1 MEYVGSRAFENEV
14 YKNCLL
20 EMINGKIFSTCKSEE
35 DIRKKFEA
43 ETNRILQLIGALSK
57 NEYISFSSE
66 VATENGR
73 RIDSKYKNIIIE
85 YKKYKRLNN
94 ISDHQDA
101 IRQLTDYLNDSQFEG
116 KSVYGILFDGYT
128 MEIYHKDEHG
138 GFSIPNKSLNGTIS
152 TKSLDYYFK
161 TAFLRN
167 KKEINSFCLRE
178 DFQIN
183 SPTIKETFR
192 LIYKTI
198 QSRTN
203 PRTTLML
210 NEWEKM
216 FRLSENDSSSGAAT
230 HPDILER
237 RRVLAELTGVPID
250 SSEKEYMAIF
260 SLHTLFSIILKLL
273 LCKSVNEFKDI
284 LNGEKIESICL
295 KGVNG
300 VKKFFVSLENGTLL
314 KKAGLVNMLEGD
326 FFSWYTK
333 ENSLWNEEFLK
344 KMSAIICTIAE
355 YEETRIKTYRFMQDL
370 FRELYEAFIPHI
382 IRHCFGEY
390 YTPYWLA
397 ENVMLESTEGKD
409 VFCSVMDPCCGS
421 GTFLIS
427 AINRRIESINKDD
440 EYERKI
446 DFDILTKGI
455 YGIDLNPLAVLM
467 ARINIFINVA
477 QYINDYLT
485 IEIPIYNGDS
495 TYSPTI
501 ELIDGVRMLSY
512 SLNTTIMGDQTFD
525 ITLPYDFVNSCSFIS
540 VIDKLEEY
548 ILIKNEEKAKN
559 YLISEI
565 EKLVNLSFKLENI
578 IKSEVE
584 KLIDLE
590 KRELNG
596 IWLRIFANYLKT
608 GVLPKIDCIIGNPPW
623 VRWNVLPENYR
634 LTVKSKCKLD
644 GLFSDDTNSGGVD
657 LNICALIANK
667 CCEKWLNNDG
677 RLSFLMPQSL
687 LVNKSFEGFRRFEI
701 ELYGIKR
708 TCYFESITNWTKAGN
723 PFGEVQESFCTYHIS
738 FKKQD
743 YLDGIVEKYYVK
755 NNRKKLRNNSSWFEV
770 KNSFDI
776 ENRVLCV
783 FSTENNNNFT
793 SLENVE
799 LKERITKI
807 VGENEYA
814 FRKGVDAQAPMRLT
828 FKRNVNETEAEFY
841 TWKKDGFRLRQTNN
855 TVILETKFIKP
866 FVSAPMIEKNQI
878 NWKGDYVICAYKGTK
893 IPVSMDVLRRE
904 APKTATYLSQHEIE
918 LSNRSSYN
926 QRIQNNKEFYALLRM
941 GDYSFFED
949 FVVIRDNSKFVSCHV
964 GKIKTNWNTLVTPI
978 FDGHVSYISEK
989 VRGNSEGITFDEAEY
1004 INAILNMNVCELYI
1018 INSVSLRSIG
1028 TRFNIR
1034 IPKYQSTTPF
1044 KTFIEKYKIDPNS
1057 TLITEKAYLELLESI
1072 DKLK

>member
-1 MEYVGSRAFENEV
+1 
-14 YKNCLL
+14 
-20 EMINGKIFSTCKSEE
+20 
-35 DIRKKFEA
+35 
-43 ETNRILQLIGALSK
+43 
-57 NEYISFSSE
+57 
-66 VATENGR
+66 
-73 RIDSKYKNIIIE
+73 
-85 YKKYKRLNN
+85 
-94 ISDHQDA
+94 
-101 IRQLTDYLNDSQFEG
+101 
-116 KSVYGILFDGYT
+116 
-128 MEIYHKDEHG
+128 
-138 GFSIPNKSLNGTIS
+138 
-152 TKSLDYYFK
+152 
-161 TAFLRN
+161 
-167 KKEINSFCLRE
+167 
-178 DFQIN
+178 
-183 SPTIKETFR
+183 
-192 LIYKTI
+192 
-198 QSRTN
+198 
-203 PRTTLML
+203 
-210 NEWEKM
+210 
-216 FRLSENDSSSGAAT
+216 
-230 HPDILER
+230 
-237 RRVLAELTGVPID
+237 
-250 SSEKEYMAIF
+250 
-260 SLHTLFSIILKLL
+260 
-273 LCKSVNEFKDI
+273 
-284 LNGEKIESICL
+284 
-295 KGVNG
+295 
-300 VKKFFVSLENGTLL
+300 
-314 KKAGLVNMLEGD
+314 
-326 FFSWYTK
+326 
-333 ENSLWNEEFLK
+333 
-344 KMSAIICTIAE
+344 
-355 YEETRIKTYRFMQDL
+355 MQDL

-397 ENVMLESTEGKD
+397 ENVMLESTDGKD

-427 AINRRIESINKDD
+427 AINRRIEAINKNDK
-440 EYERKI
+440 YERKI

-477 QYINDYLT
+477 PYINDYLS

-501 ELIDGVRMLSY
+501 ELIDEVRMLSY

-525 ITLPYDFVNSCSFIS
+525 ITLPYDFVNSRSFIS

-565 EKLVNLSFKLENI
+565 KKLVNLSLKLESI

-667 CCEKWLNNDG
+667 CCEKWLSNDG

-701 ELYGIKR
+701 EFDSIKR

-723 PFGEVQESFCTYHIS
+723 PFGDVQESFCTYHIS

-743 YLDGIVEKYYVK
+743 YLKGIVEKYYVK
-755 NNRKKLRNNSSWFEV
+755 NNREKLRNNSSWFEV
-770 KNSFDI
+770 RNNFDI

-783 FSTENNNNFT
+783 FSTVNNNNFT

-799 LKERITKI
+799 LKERICKI
-807 VGENEYA
+807 VGENEYN

-828 FKRNVNETEAEFY
+828 FKRNINETEAEFY
-841 TWKKDGFRLRQTNN
+841 TWKKDGFRLRRTNN

-866 FVSAPMIEKNQI
+866 FISAPMIERNQI
-878 NWKGDYVICAYKGTK
+878 NWNGDYVICVYKETK

-904 APKTATYLSQHEIE
+904 APKTATYLSQNELE

-926 QRIQNNKEFYALLRM
+926 QRIQNNREYYALLRM
-941 GDYSFFED
+941 GEYSFFED

-989 VRGNSEGITFDEAEY
+989 VRGKNEGITFDEAEY
-1004 INAILNMNVCELYI
+1004 INAILNMNICELYI

-1034 IPKYQSTTPF
+1034 IPKYQATPPF
-1044 KTFIEKYKIDPNS
+1044 KTFLEKHKIDPNS
-1057 TLITEKAYLELLESI
+1057 TLVTEKAYFELLESNN
-1072 DKLK
+1072 

>member
-1 MEYVGSRAFENEV
+1 MEYIGSKAFENEV

-20 EMINGKIFSTCKSEE
+20 EMVNGDIFSTCKSEE

-43 ETNRILQLIGALSK
+43 ETNRILQLIGALPK

-94 ISDHQDA
+94 ISDHKDA
-101 IRQLTDYLNDSQFEG
+101 IRQLKDYLNDFQFEG

-138 GFSIPNKSLNGTIS
+138 VFSIPNNSLNGMIS

-167 KKEINSFCLRE
+167 KKEIDSFCLRE

-183 SPTIKETFR
+183 SPTIRETFR

-203 PRTTLML
+203 TRTTLML

-216 FRLSENDSSSGAAT
+216 FRLSENDSSRGVAT

-237 RRVLAELTGVPID
+237 RRVLAELAGVPVD

-284 LNGEKIESICL
+284 FNGEKIEFICL
-295 KGVNG
+295 KGVNK
-300 VKKFFVSLENGTLL
+300 VKNFFVSLENGTLL

-333 ENSLWNEEFLK
+333 EESLWNEEFLI
-344 KMSAIICTIAE
+344 KMNAIISTIAE
-355 YEETRIKTYRFMQDL
+355 YEEIRIKNYSFIQDL

-397 ENVMLESTEGKD
+397 ENVMLESTDGKD

-427 AINRRIESINKDD
+427 AINRRIEAINKNDK
-440 EYERKI
+440 YERKI

-477 QYINDYLT
+477 PYINDYLS

-501 ELIDGVRMLSY
+501 ELIDEVRMLSY

-525 ITLPYDFVNSCSFIS
+525 ITLPYDFVNSRSFIS

-565 EKLVNLSFKLENI
+565 KKLVNLSLKLESI

-634 LTVKSKCKLD
+634 LTVKSKWKLD

-667 CCEKWLNNDG
+667 CCEKWLSNDG

-701 ELYGIKR
+701 EFDSIKR

-723 PFGEVQESFCTYHIS
+723 PFGDVQESFCTYHIS

-743 YLDGIVEKYYVK
+743 YLKGIVEKYYVK
-755 NNRKKLRNNSSWFEV
+755 NNREKLRNNSSWFEV
-770 KNSFDI
+770 RNNFDT

-783 FSTENNNNFT
+783 FSTVNNNNFT

-799 LKERITKI
+799 LKERICKI
-807 VGENEYA
+807 VGENEYN

-828 FKRNVNETEAEFY
+828 FKRNINETEAEFY
-841 TWKKDGFRLRQTNN
+841 TWKKDGFRLRRTNN

-866 FVSAPMIEKNQI
+866 FISAPMIERNQI
-878 NWKGDYVICAYKGTK
+878 NWNGDYVICVYKETK

-904 APKTATYLSQHEIE
+904 APKTATYLSQNELE

-926 QRIQNNKEFYALLRM
+926 QRIQNNREYYALLRM
-941 GDYSFFED
+941 GEYSFFED

-989 VRGNSEGITFDEAEY
+989 VRGKNEGITFDEAEY
-1004 INAILNMNVCELYI
+1004 INAILNMNICELYI

-1034 IPKYQSTTPF
+1034 IPKYQATPPF
-1044 KTFIEKYKIDPNS
+1044 KTFLEKYKIGPNS
-1057 TLITEKAYLELLESI
+1057 TLVTEKAYFELLESNN
-1072 DKLK
+1072 

>member
-1 MEYVGSRAFENEV
+1 MEYVGSKAFENEV

-20 EMINGKIFSTCKSEE
+20 QIVNGNIFSTCKSEE

-43 ETNRILQLIGALSK
+43 ETNRILQLVGALQK

-94 ISDHQDA
+94 SSDHKAA
-101 IRQLTDYLNDSQFEG
+101 IKQLTDYLNDIQFEG

-128 MEIYHKDEHG
+128 MEIYHKDERG
-138 GFSIPNKSLNGTIS
+138 TFSVPNHSLNGTIS
-152 TKSLDYYFK
+152 TKNLDYYFK

-167 KKEINSFCLRE
+167 KKEISSFCLRE
-178 DFQIN
+178 DFQID
-183 SPTIKETFR
+183 SPTIKDTFR

-216 FRLSENDSSSGAAT
+216 FRLSENDSSSGAAA

-237 RRVLAELTGVPID
+237 RRVLADLAGVPID

-284 LNGEKIESICL
+284 LEGGEIESICL
-295 KGVNG
+295 KGINE
-300 VKKFFVSLENGTLL
+300 VKEFFVSLENGVLL

-333 ENSLWNEEFLK
+333 EESLWNEEFLK
-344 KMSAIICTIAE
+344 KMRAVTSAIAE
-355 YEETRIKTYRFMQDL
+355 YEEIRIKTYRFMQDL

-427 AINRRIESINKDD
+427 AINRRIAAINRDD

-446 DFDILTKGI
+446 DFDVLTKGI

-477 QYINDYLT
+477 PYINDYSS

-525 ITLPYDFVNSCSFIS
+525 ITLPYDFVNSRSFIS
-540 VIDKLEEY
+540 VVDKLEEY

-559 YLISEI
+559 YLLSEI
-565 EKLVNLSFKLENI
+565 KKIVVLSSRLEAI
-578 IKSEVE
+578 INSEVQ

-590 KRELNG
+590 KQELNG

-608 GVLPKIDCIIGNPPW
+608 GVLPRIDCIIGNPPW

-667 CCEKWLNNDG
+667 CCEKWLSQNG
-677 RLSFLMPQSL
+677 RLSFLMPHSL

-701 ELYGIKR
+701 EPDGVKQH
-708 TCYFESITNWTKAGN
+708 CYFESITNWANAGN
-723 PFGEVQESFCTYHIS
+723 PFGEVQELFCTYHIS
-738 FKKQD
+738 FKKQ
-743 YLDGIVEKYYVK
+743 YYSDGIIEKYYIK
-755 NNRKKLRNNSSWFEV
+755 NDRKKLRNNSSWFEV
-770 KNSFDI
+770 MNSFDI
-776 ENRVLCV
+776 ENRILCV
-783 FSTENNNNFT
+783 FSQENNNNFT
-793 SLENVE
+793 SLESIE
-799 LKERITKI
+799 LKQRINKI
-807 VGENEYA
+807 IGENEYD

-828 FKRNVNETEAEFY
+828 FKRNVSETEAEFY
-841 TWKKDGFRLRQTNN
+841 TWKKDGFRLRRTDN
-855 TVILETKFIKP
+855 TVVLETKFIKP
-866 FVSAPMIEKNQI
+866 FISAPMIEKNRI
-878 NWKGDYVICAYKGTK
+878 NWNGDYVICAYKGTK
-893 IPVSMDVLRRE
+893 KPVSMEALKRE
-904 APKTATYLSQHEIE
+904 APRTAAYLSQHELE

-926 QRIQNNKEFYALLRM
+926 QRIQNNKEYYALLRM
-941 GDYSFFED
+941 GEYSFFD
-949 FVVIRDNSKFVSCHV
+949 NFVVIRDNSKFVSCHV
-964 GKIKTNWNTLVTPI
+964 GKVKTHWNDSVTPI
-978 FDGHVSYISEK
+978 FDGHVSYISERT
-989 VRGNSEGITFDEAEY
+989 RGGSQGISYDEAEY
-1004 INAILNMNVCELYI
+1004 INAILNMKVCELYI

-1034 IPKYQSTTPF
+1034 IPKYQSNKLF
-1044 KTFIEKYKIDPNS
+1044 AEFVEKHKTDPDS
-1057 TLITEKAYLELLESI
+1057 SSITENAYFELLEKISMN
-1072 DKLK
+1072 

>member
-1 MEYVGSRAFENEV
+1 MEYVGSKAFENEV
-14 YKNCLL
+14 YRNCLL
-20 EMINGKIFSTCKSEE
+20 EMVNGDIFSVCRTEE

-94 ISDHQDA
+94 KSDRQAA
-101 IRQLTDYLNDSQFEG
+101 IKQLTDYLNDSQFEG
-116 KSVYGILFDGYT
+116 KSVYGILFDGYM
-128 MEIYHKDEHG
+128 MEIYHKDDRG
-138 GFSIPNKSLNGTIS
+138 VFSVPNKSLNGTIS

-192 LIYKTI
+192 LIYKAI
-198 QSRTN
+198 QNRTN

-230 HPDILER
+230 HPDIIER
-237 RRVLAELTGVPID
+237 RRILAEISGVPID

-284 LNGEKIESICL
+284 FDGEKIEYICL
-295 KGVNG
+295 KGINE
-300 VKKFFVSLENGTLL
+300 VKDFFVSFENGVLL

-333 ENSLWNEEFLK
+333 EESLRNEEFMI
-344 KMSAIICTIAE
+344 KMKSIISTIAE
-355 YEETRIKTYRFMQDL
+355 YEEVRIKTYRFMQDL

-382 IRHCFGEY
+382 VRHCFGEY

-397 ENVMLESTEGKD
+397 ENVMFESTNGKD
-409 VFCSVMDPCCGS
+409 IFCSVMDPCCGS

-427 AINRRIESINKDD
+427 AINRRISAINENE
-440 EYERKI
+440 EYERKL

-477 QYINDYLT
+477 PYINDYSS

-525 ITLPYDFVNSCSFIS
+525 ITLPYDFVNSYSFIS

-548 ILIKNEEKAKN
+548 ILVKNEEKAKN
-559 YLISEI
+559 FLISEI
-565 EKLVNLSFKLENI
+565 SKIVDLSAKIESI
-578 IKSEVE
+578 IKSEVA

-590 KRELNG
+590 KQELNG

-667 CCEKWLNNDG
+667 CCEKWLSQDG

-687 LVNKSFEGFRRFEI
+687 LVNKSFEGFRRLEI
-701 ELYGIKR
+701 ESDGVKKN
-708 TCYFESITNWTKAGN
+708 CYFESITNWTKAGN
-723 PFGEVQESFCTYHIS
+723 PFGEVQESFCTYHICFS
-738 FKKQD
+738 KQD
-743 YLDGIVEKYYVK
+743 YSEGIVEKYYVK
-755 NNRKKLRNNSSWFEV
+755 NDRKKLRNNSSWFDV
-770 KNSFDI
+770 QNSFDTEERI
-776 ENRVLCV
+776 LCV

-793 SLENVE
+793 SLENDE
-799 LKERITKI
+799 LKHRIYKI
-807 VGENEYA
+807 IGKNEYS

-828 FKRNVNETEAEFY
+828 FKRNVNDMEAEFY
-841 TWKKDGFRLRQTNN
+841 TRKKDGVRLRRTDN

-866 FVSAPMIEKNQI
+866 FISAPMIEKNHI
-878 NWKGDYVICAYKGTK
+878 IWNGEYVICTYKGNK
-893 IPVSMDVLRRE
+893 KPVSMDILRTE
-904 APKTATYLSQHEIE
+904 APKTATYLSQHELE

-926 QRIQNNKEFYALLRM
+926 QRIQNNKEYYALLRM
-941 GDYSFFED
+941 GDYSFFD
-949 FVVIRDNSKFVSCHV
+949 NFVVIRDNSKFVSCHV
-964 GKIKTNWNTLVTPI
+964 GKIKTDWNTLVTPI

-989 VRGNSEGITFDEAEY
+989 TRGGTEGITFDEAEY
-1004 INAILNMNVCELYI
+1004 INAILNMKVCELYI

-1034 IPKYQSTTPF
+1034 IPKYQATQPF
-1044 KTFIEKYKIDPNS
+1044 KTFIEKHNSSSNS
-1057 TLITEKAYLELLESI
+1057 TSAIEKDYFELLNSI
-1072 DKLK
+1072 G